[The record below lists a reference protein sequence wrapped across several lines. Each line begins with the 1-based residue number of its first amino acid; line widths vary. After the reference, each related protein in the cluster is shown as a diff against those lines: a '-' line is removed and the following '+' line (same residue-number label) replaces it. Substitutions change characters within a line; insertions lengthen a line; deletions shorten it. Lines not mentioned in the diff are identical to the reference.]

1 MSITN
6 DSFPQ
11 NKLNVTLKL
20 VAIEILYQEPETR
33 KYLITKD

>member
-11 NKLNVTLKL
+11 NKLNVINWF
-20 VAIEILYQEPETR
+20 AMEILYEEPETR
-33 KYLITKD
+33 KYLITGD